1 MFKIQ
6 SALKNATAFCISVCL
21 RNTMNLKELA
31 EHLGLSQTT
40 VSRAL
45 NGYPEVSMRTRQR
58 VAEVASTMGY
68 RPNHAARGLATGKAR
83 VIALVMRT
91 SFGVT
96 GDPHYGEFL
105 SGVGEAAL
113 EAGYDMMLLPVTKE
127 TEEATFRR
135 LAQSGQAD
143 AVLLSSP
150 SLNDDRISILEEL
163 QIPYLVHGRDAAR
176 QTPFPFL
183 DIDNRSAF
191 FEAARLLIQLG
202 HTRIGLING
211 LETLNFAHDRAIGF
225 TDAMSEFGIEV
236 ASDLLINGEMTDEL
250 GYRGT
255 ARMLDG
261 PNAPT
266 AIMCSSLFIALGSVR
281 ALTDRSLR
289 IGSDV
294 SLLAHDDVIP
304 YLKPE
309 NFRVPLTT
317 TRSSIRAA
325 GVRSAQKLIAIING
339 KDVESEIWPVDLIV
353 RDSIGP
359 APRQ

>member
-1 MFKIQ
+1 
-6 SALKNATAFCISVCL
+6 
-21 RNTMNLKELA
+21 MNLKELS

-58 VAEVASTMGY
+58 VAEVANVMGY
-68 RPNHAARGLATGKAR
+68 KPNHAARGLATGKAR

-91 SFGVT
+91 SSGVT

-105 SGVGEAAL
+105 SGVGEASL
-113 EAGYDMMLLPVTKE
+113 EAGYDMLLLPVTKD

-150 SLNDDRISILEEL
+150 SLGDDRISILEEL
-163 QIPYLVHGRDAAR
+163 GLPYLVHGRDSSR
-176 QTPFPFL
+176 KEPFPFL
-183 DIDNRSAF
+183 DIDNRGAF

-211 LETLNFAHDRAIGF
+211 LETLNFAHDRAAGF
-225 TDAMSEFGIEV
+225 AEAMTEFGITIV
-236 ASDLLINGEMTDEL
+236 PDMMINGEMTDEL
-250 GYRGT
+250 GYRGA
-255 ARMLDG
+255 ARLLDA
-261 PNAPT
+261 PNPPT
-266 AIMCSSLFIALGSVR
+266 AVMCASLFIALGAVR
-281 ALTDRSLR
+281 VFTDRGMR
-289 IGSDV
+289 IGSDI

-317 TRSSIRAA
+317 TRSSIRSA
-325 GVRSAQKLIAIING
+325 GVRAAQKLIAIING
-339 KDVESEIWPVDLIV
+339 QTVEGEVWPVDLIV

-359 APRQ
+359 APRTQS